1 MRYLERGPLLSPW
14 SRCYVTSPGIMMP
27 SIGSYLPV
35 LHGRDPSEYRRGR
48 NVYEGYQRG
57 WGLAY
62 SDLGGKVDADP
73 DYQAA
78 FAVAQGR
85 TIMAGDKLRNLFL
98 LMRFFVPQLGGGHVI
113 EFGSYR
119 GGSAFFLAKL
129 AQRFHPGMRVF
140 ALDTFAGMP
149 PTDSAVDLHSAG
161 DFRDVELPEVTAARD
176 AAGLDNLELVKGRFE
191 DTLPGLLTQGHRF
204 VLAHI
209 DCDIYS
215 AVATAYGATMP
226 HMAPGAYLVFD
237 DSVAPSC
244 IGATE
249 VVEDLVVRRDGRL
262 SEQIYPHHVF
272 RAPR

>member
-1 MRYLERGPLLSPW
+1 MSA
-14 SRCYVTSPGIMMP
+14 SAT
-27 SIGSYLPV
+27 YLPV
-35 LHGRDPSEYRRGR
+35 LPGRDPLEYRRGR
-48 NVYEGYQRG
+48 SVYEGYQRG

-62 SDLGGKVDADP
+62 SDLAAKVDADP

-78 FAVAQGR
+78 FDVAR
-85 TIMAGDKLRNLFL
+85 YRSIMTGDKLRNLFL
-98 LMRFFVPQLGGGHVI
+98 LMKFYVPKLGGGHVI

-129 AQRFHPGMRVF
+129 AQLLHPGMRVF

-149 PTDSAVDLHSAG
+149 PTDSAVDLHGEG
-161 DFRDVELPEVTAARD
+161 DFQDADLSEITAARD
-176 AAGLDNLELVKGRFE
+176 AAGLDNLELVQGVFE
-191 DTLPGLLTQGHRF
+191 DTLPGLLAQGHRF

-215 AVATAYGATMP
+215 AVAYTYEATKP
-226 HMAPGAYLVFD
+226 HMAPAAYLVFD

-272 RAPR
+272 RAPQ